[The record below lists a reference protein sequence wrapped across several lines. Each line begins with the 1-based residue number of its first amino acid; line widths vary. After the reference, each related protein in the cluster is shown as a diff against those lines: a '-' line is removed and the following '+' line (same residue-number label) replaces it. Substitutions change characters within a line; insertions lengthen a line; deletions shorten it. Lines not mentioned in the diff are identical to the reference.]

1 MCNIKNNRT
10 MVEDRSKYTIR
21 YFKENLPEWK
31 RRKDPFLL
39 KHVIRPLSFIG
50 ASFCAKRGISAN
62 TVSYVSGIVA
72 LIACAL
78 FLPKNYVCHV
88 VGGILV
94 NFWIFMDC
102 VDGNLARCVRKQPF
116 GIFADA
122 ISSYMLVGFMCT
134 CIAIAVYFEGGIIFK
149 SGCPWIVLIGAFAS
163 SSDTMMR
170 LFYHKY
176 EQAHQELIKAGVM
189 PDEVDAHTDIKNVG
203 NWKIRI
209 EHELGI
215 DGMLPLFILICS
227 IFKALDIVVIY
238 CFCYYGGAFVYSYLT
253 FVRRA
258 IKNAC
263 AYGDKMP
270 QNTL

>member
-1 MCNIKNNRT
+1 MR
-10 MVEDRSKYTIR
+10 EDRKKYTTK
-21 YFKENLPEWK
+21 YFKDNLPEWK
-31 RRKDPFLL
+31 RKKDPFIL
-39 KHVIRPLSFIG
+39 KHFTRPLSFIG

-78 FLPKNYVCHV
+78 FLPNSYMCHV
-88 VGGILV
+88 LGAVLINL
-94 NFWIFMDC
+94 WIFMDC
-102 VDGNLARCVRKQPF
+102 IDGNLARSVRKQPF

-134 CIAIAVYFEGGIIFK
+134 CMAFAVYFEGGVLFK
-149 SGCPWIVLIGAFAS
+149 VGCPWIILMGALAS

-170 LFYHKY
+170 LIYHKY
-176 EQAHQELIKAGVM
+176 EQAHQELIKEKIM

-203 NWKIRI
+203 NWIIRI

-215 DGMLPLFILICS
+215 DGFLPLFILICT
-227 IFKALDIVVIY
+227 IFRALDMVVIY
-238 CFCYYGGAFVYSYLT
+238 CFCYYGGAFVYSYMT

-258 IKNAC
+258 IKNARI
-263 AYGDKMP
+263 YEDKMP